1 MSSWR
6 TWDTDEGWDGLDQ
19 VDNGLLTAVKQVY
32 HSILQFDGAFEDQR
46 GAEDTVRELLAGN
59 RASHDLA
66 RISAGL
72 WEWKQRR
79 CRRPAAAKR
88 LASGLDILPGKFLRG
103 GVSSASIFEDLVAGS
118 AVLGIT
124 QLEKALKARKGTSQR
139 REDQEAALRER
150 WALELAGH
158 IQDAKLPCAT
168 RIEAITGG
176 KQAWCRAFG
185 SRRGKTLQ
193 NRARAWGSFKAWL
206 TISYGLQWPTD
217 SGQILRYLEER
228 HTAAPLG
235 KSVPNGLMA
244 ALSLL
249 ETVGMVAPDRRM
261 ADDRLLVE
269 SVRSWTTELENGAAP
284 VKSAP
289 MMTVSV
295 ILACELLVC
304 SPSYPDGMR
313 YMAFVLLIMIWASL
327 RADDTQNIEPV
338 SVRLSQIG
346 LRFVLKRTK
355 TSGAGRKVGELHAF
369 ISRVAG
375 LSGYDWLLV
384 GMRLHEHE
392 EFSWNRD
399 FLCPVFSMNWEADS
413 RAYLDPQGLA
423 LQIRRLL
430 QGLHV
435 PLRRK
440 GVARNFYCQGRW
452 PCFTRVTVHAMT
464 IAWLRSSGW
473 RSLAGTSWDVGLTPS
488 MDRKTMFSRLGRLSR
503 RYRIVSLK

>member
-1 MSSWR
+1 M
-6 TWDTDEGWDGLDQ
+6 
-19 VDNGLLTAVKQVY
+19 
-32 HSILQFDGAFEDQR
+32 
-46 GAEDTVRELLAGN
+46 
-59 RASHDLA
+59 
-66 RISAGL
+66 
-72 WEWKQRR
+72 
-79 CRRPAAAKR
+79 
-88 LASGLDILPGKFLRG
+88 
-103 GVSSASIFEDLVAGS
+103 AGS
-118 AVLGIT
+118 VVLGIT
-124 QLEKALKARKGTSQR
+124 QLEKALRSRKGISQR

-168 RIEAITGG
+168 RIEAMGGG

-185 SRRGKTLQ
+185 NRRGKTLR

-217 SGQILRYLEER
+217 SGHILRYLEER
-228 HTAAPLG
+228 HAATPLG

-244 ALSLL
+244 AFSLL
-249 ETVGMVAPDRRM
+249 ETVGMVAPDRM

-313 YMAFVLLIMIWASL
+313 YMAFLLIMIWTSL
-327 RADDTQNIEPV
+327 RADDTQNIEP
-338 SVRLSQIG
+338 VRLSQIG

-375 LSGYDWLLV
+375 VSGYDWLLV
-384 GMRLHEHE
+384 GMRLHELMGQGFPLPGFLDELEQRRTCNHKL
-392 EFSWNRD
+392 FSGTAHGMKT
-399 FLCPVFSMNWEADS
+399 VT
-413 RAYLDPQGLA
+413 
-423 LQIRRLL
+423 
-430 QGLHV
+430 
-435 PLRRK
+435 RRK
-440 GVARNFYCQGRW
+440 NQNSPTQSAKLPKSFSYYFFLVMSLTDLTQCHHG
-452 PCFTRVTVHAMT
+452 PHPPT
-464 IAWLRSSGW
+464 RSS
-473 RSLAGTSWDVGLTPS
+473 TQDNP
-488 MDRKTMFSRLGRLSR
+488 FGRTQR
-503 RYRIVSLK
+503 V